1 MEDTPFFPQ
10 MYSAP
15 SSDPDDQS
23 ETMPPEE
30 EWVEQ
35 SDPATEEFFQHYESF
50 VGTPV
55 DNPIAWQSQA
65 FSGVKSPHG
74 NQASPWIKVG
84 AVGVVGVSGLMAAD
98 AVFFQQPE
106 IKQADSPSQK
116 TAVNPQQKA
125 SPSNTAK
132 AYTTKPQ
139 EAVPDS
145 ATAEFSTLATDFDK
159 VEIPKVV
166 SPSIRAP
173 LPGQVIGQEST
184 IPDFAIV
191 AASVDQSSMQP
202 QMSKTSWSAKKP
214 QKSPEKSA
222 TPSDSNQPVAATPSQ
237 PLAPASPAT
246 TPELPA
252 QTLIPENSSTTPTA
266 MSSQGQPMSQSVQPP
281 QQALAPENSVMG
293 AMAMPAQGQHLQAQP
308 MGQYTQPQSQ
318 ALAPENSSAVSTPMP
333 PQMSPQVQ
341 QATRELEFRRQQTN
355 IVSANIVS
363 ANSSAVS
370 TPMPPQMSSQ
380 AQQATNQLMP
390 QPQTVAPGAP
400 GAPGDTSAVWTP
412 MSSQIFPLDQR
423 IGAEVQPKPSTTI
436 SSPEQSVAASTVQ
449 AKLNQQPSS
458 PASNAGSEQSLSHAF
473 GGKISNSLQQSIAGA
488 QTIQDFMALSPKIP
502 KDLHVAV
509 VPLTSQ
515 AAIAVPT
522 TEEFGQFQ
530 VFRFSKALYDKT
542 WAMLT
547 RTTNSTQPSP
557 TNGFIDYQQRAIILP
572 AS

>member
-15 SSDPDDQS
+15 ASDADDQS

-65 FSGVKSPHG
+65 FSGVRSPQG
-74 NQASPWIKVG
+74 NPSSPWIKVG

-116 TAVNPQQKA
+116 TAVDPQQKTTPA
-125 SPSNTAK
+125 DTAK

-145 ATAEFSTLATDFDK
+145 ATAEFSALSTDFDQ

-173 LPGQVIGQEST
+173 LSGQVIGQEST
-184 IPDFAIV
+184 IPNFAI
-191 AASVDQSSMQP
+191 AASVDHSTMQP
-202 QMSKTSWSAKKP
+202 QMSKGAWSPKK
-214 QKSPEKSA
+214 PEKSPA
-222 TPSDSNQPVAATPSQ
+222 KSTAPAYSDQPVAATPSQ
-237 PLAPASPAT
+237 PSAPASTAT
-246 TPELPA
+246 IPELPA
-252 QTLIPENSSTTPTA
+252 QTLTPENSSIAPTA
-266 MSSQGQPMSQSVQPP
+266 MPSQGQPMGQYAQPP
-281 QQALAPENSVMG
+281 QQALVPETSVMG
-293 AMAMPAQGQHLQAQP
+293 TMMGTMPMPSQGRDLQEQP
-308 MGQYTQPQSQ
+308 MGQYAQPQPQ
-318 ALAPENSSAVSTPMP
+318 ALTSENSSAASTPMP
-333 PQMSPQVQ
+333 PQMSPQAQ
-341 QATRELEFRRQQTN
+341 QPTRDLEFRRQQN
-355 IVSANIVS
+355 VVSG
-363 ANSSAVS
+363 NSSAAS
-370 TPMPPQMSSQ
+370 TPMSPLMFPQ
-380 AQQATNQLMP
+380 AQQATDPITP
-390 QPQTVAPGAP
+390 QHQTL
-400 GAPGDTSAVWTP
+400 APGDTSAVWTP
-412 MSSQIFPLDQR
+412 LSSQLFPLDQR
-423 IGAEVQPKPSTTI
+423 IGTEVQPKTSTNI
-436 SSPEQSVAASTVQ
+436 PNPEQSVAASTAP
-449 AKLNQQPSS
+449 AKVVNQHPSS
-458 PASNAGSEQSLSHAF
+458 PENKVSSEQSLSHAF
-473 GGKISNSLQQSIAGA
+473 GGKISDSLQQSIAGA

-509 VPLTSQ
+509 VPLTSK

-530 VFRFSKALYDKT
+530 VFRFSRTLYDKT

-547 RTTNSTQPSP
+547 KTTNSNHPSP